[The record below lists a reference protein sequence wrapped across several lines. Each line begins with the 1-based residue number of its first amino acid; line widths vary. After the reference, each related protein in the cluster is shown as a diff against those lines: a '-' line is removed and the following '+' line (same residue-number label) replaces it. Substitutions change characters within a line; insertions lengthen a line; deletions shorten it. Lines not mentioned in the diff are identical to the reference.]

1 MDSTLA
7 HGAATREHTDGNG
20 SGSTAAQWTKIPDGN
35 RPKAVPQQ
43 TYRENPEE
51 KKSKGVLHQQIN
63 NLSCKVF
70 FFLLKLYTIGEWS
83 HH

>member
-1 MDSTLA
+1 MDSSLA
-7 HGAATREHTDGNG
+7 HGAATCEHTDGN
-20 SGSTAAQWTKIPDGN
+20 STAAQWTKIPDGN

-43 TYRENPEE
+43 AYRENPEE

-63 NLSCKVF
+63 NLCIPSF
-70 FFLLKLYTIGEWS
+70 MKLYTIGEWS

>member
-1 MDSTLA
+1 MDSSLA
-7 HGAATREHTDGNG
+7 HGAATCEHTDGN
-20 SGSTAAQWTKIPDGN
+20 STAAQWTKIPDGN

-43 TYRENPEE
+43 ACRENPEE

-70 FFLLKLYTIGEWS
+70 SFLFEII
-83 HH
+83 HHW